1 VLPLFFC
8 VPASAT
14 SSWHTL
20 HQPTFYTPVAKT
32 SLIDGPILSVLE
44 TNDGFKWIVDS
55 KGLWRWDSQSLK
67 SVSFENKQS
76 DTPSPQIQATFVT
89 KSGEVWVGTQQ
100 GLYRLNQEKLQL
112 NAYEESLLS
121 DVSILNLNITSI
133 ANNKIFTFASDR
145 SLFIFNDKTKKLSGF
160 ELPDR
165 ARIHALHVDSKH
177 QLWVGS
183 GQGLFQFPLVDIVSS
198 GVEHSPLRVE
208 VGSYK
213 KPRISSILSTASGY
227 LVVGTADKGLFV
239 QNEDAPFRQ
248 LAMGTSTLPW
258 LFTMS
263 EIKPDLLLLGTFGQG
278 LIEVNI
284 NTHETR
290 QFSHNPL
297 QPSSLADD
305 NIWSTFADSKGL
317 VWIGAGHTL
326 NIFDANNQSII
337 NIFGGANIDK
347 SLSYRKVHAVQS
359 HHGELFVGSGNAGI
373 EILSPVNGK
382 IEQLWETSENPVETL
397 HVAKNGD
404 VYASSNFASVELDSA
419 TKQALPLAV
428 STRHPSTFTTA
439 FLSTETSLWLGGTD
453 GLWVQH
459 NAIEKQI
466 EFADSIAERRIAS
479 LAIDENRLWIGTW
492 QGLVKGDIQIG
503 ETIDLATNYIAHPIL
518 KQQYISSLFVDDNG
532 YLWVG
537 TGSAGLFVK
546 PTYADWTQIE
556 SISGLPGNNIAAIA
570 GESEDHIWVSTTQ
583 GIAAINRHSFA
594 VSWAV
599 AAPSVVNAPYAP
611 SAATITNENDIVFGG
626 INGLT
631 IIDSDN
637 FTFSKP
643 PVPVVLTDITLVHHD
658 DTIESLGQAA
668 TDLTFPPLTKRI
680 TFEFAALDYL
690 TPEHTHY
697 RYRVIGL
704 DGNWI
709 QANAEQRLAVITM
722 PQPGDYTL
730 QIEYSY
736 DGVTWE
742 KNALHRKLLV
752 MPAWYQTALAKF
764 VAILCLCVAV
774 YIGHL
779 LGVKHHRHRQAF
791 LKKLVNARTTE
802 LSIANKQLSEQAAAL
817 KEASLTDPLTGLHN
831 RRYLTQHIERDI
843 ALVQRYYANCDQRYT
858 EPKNHYDILFFVIDL
873 DHFKNINDTYGHQA
887 GDKVLVETQ
896 KRLKRIFRET
906 DYLIRWGGEEFLV
919 VVHNTPR
926 EEACVLAERAVDI
939 VGSIE
944 FQLSEETRKHVTCSI
959 GYAAYPLSQQHYD
972 IFDWQTTIGLADTA
986 LYGAKNNCRN
996 TWMGLTSIPP
1006 STDRKALEKV
1016 AKVPSSIFT
1025 YAQVQ
1030 QPNSA
1035 KL

>member
-1 VLPLFFC
+1 MLPLFFC

-145 SLFIFNDKTKKLSGF
+145 SLFIFNDKTKKLLGF

-198 GVEHSPLRVE
+198 GVEHSPLLVE

-347 SLSYRKVHAVQS
+347 NLRYRKVHAVQS

-373 EILSPVNGK
+373 EILSPVKGK

-503 ETIDLATNYIAHPIL
+503 ETIDLATN
-518 KQQYISSLFVDDNG
+518 
-532 YLWVG
+532 
-537 TGSAGLFVK
+537 
-546 PTYADWTQIE
+546 
-556 SISGLPGNNIAAIA
+556 
-570 GESEDHIWVSTTQ
+570 
-583 GIAAINRHSFA
+583 
-594 VSWAV
+594 
-599 AAPSVVNAPYAP
+599 
-611 SAATITNENDIVFGG
+611 
-626 INGLT
+626 
-631 IIDSDN
+631 
-637 FTFSKP
+637 
-643 PVPVVLTDITLVHHD
+643 
-658 DTIESLGQAA
+658 
-668 TDLTFPPLTKRI
+668 
-680 TFEFAALDYL
+680 
-690 TPEHTHY
+690 
-697 RYRVIGL
+697 
-704 DGNWI
+704 
-709 QANAEQRLAVITM
+709 
-722 PQPGDYTL
+722 
-730 QIEYSY
+730 
-736 DGVTWE
+736 
-742 KNALHRKLLV
+742 
-752 MPAWYQTALAKF
+752 
-764 VAILCLCVAV
+764 
-774 YIGHL
+774 
-779 LGVKHHRHRQAF
+779 
-791 LKKLVNARTTE
+791 
-802 LSIANKQLSEQAAAL
+802 
-817 KEASLTDPLTGLHN
+817 
-831 RRYLTQHIERDI
+831 
-843 ALVQRYYANCDQRYT
+843 
-858 EPKNHYDILFFVIDL
+858 
-873 DHFKNINDTYGHQA
+873 
-887 GDKVLVETQ
+887 
-896 KRLKRIFRET
+896 
-906 DYLIRWGGEEFLV
+906 
-919 VVHNTPR
+919 
-926 EEACVLAERAVDI
+926 
-939 VGSIE
+939 
-944 FQLSEETRKHVTCSI
+944 
-959 GYAAYPLSQQHYD
+959 
-972 IFDWQTTIGLADTA
+972 
-986 LYGAKNNCRN
+986 
-996 TWMGLTSIPP
+996 
-1006 STDRKALEKV
+1006 
-1016 AKVPSSIFT
+1016 
-1025 YAQVQ
+1025 
-1030 QPNSA
+1030 
-1035 KL
+1035 